1 MRTMFR
7 NEHQFTGQVVTSLR
21 TAGFEVRREVRVRG
35 RHRLDILAKKDGVR
49 NGVEV
54 KFNSRGLLDDLY
66 KARAI
71 LRLPDVDEMYV
82 CGPKMFMSDD
92 VRALATS
99 LGVGLLAID
108 DAGELDWLVK
118 SKRLEPPRLILN
130 GAYVKPR
137 GKQRFDE
144 VRPGGKVVFNAAVF
158 NNGQKTAVNV
168 EVFMVAAGPF
178 VAKARSKARVKKA
191 FLERSGPTAWST
203 KLECHVKAGTPPGKY
218 PLMISVTADNAA
230 RDDDTVP
237 YEVR

>member
-1 MRTMFR
+1 M
-7 NEHQFTGQVVTSLR
+7 
-21 TAGFEVRREVRVRG
+21 A
-35 RHRLDILAKKDGVR
+35 A
-49 NGVEV
+49 
-54 KFNSRGLLDDLY
+54 
-66 KARAI
+66 
-71 LRLPDVDEMYV
+71 
-82 CGPKMFMSDD
+82 D
-92 VRALATS
+92 VRALAGL
-99 LGVGLLAID
+99 LGVFRVAFD
-108 DAGELDWLVK
+108 DAGEFNGVLKWNRLD
-118 SKRLEPPRLILN
+118 PPRLILN
-130 GAYVKPR
+130 GAYVKRR